1 MNRINKTPGVV
12 YSEKEKLKNNRE
24 LISQYDKRIVDML
37 HKIEFFD
44 ATPAQAYK
52 MYMKLQGFLRKK
64 RDLKKLGHIYIPRTE
79 TGNYIVDGTVMELE
93 IEDKLQE
100 IYKNLKIEVK
110 FKDFR
115 IYEINV
121 TINNED
127 INYFDYIYDV
137 TLTLDANI
145 SIIRKII
152 DNKIILPYFRKEE

>member
-64 RDLKKLGHIYIPRTE
+64 RDLKKLGYIYIPRTE
-79 TGNYIVDGTVMELE
+79 TGNYIVDGRVIKLKK
-93 IEDKLQE
+93 EDS
-100 IYKNLKIEVK
+100 NGTR
-110 FKDFR
+110 DR
-115 IYEINV
+115 
-121 TINNED
+121 
-127 INYFDYIYDV
+127 
-137 TLTLDANI
+137 
-145 SIIRKII
+145 R
-152 DNKIILPYFRKEE
+152 